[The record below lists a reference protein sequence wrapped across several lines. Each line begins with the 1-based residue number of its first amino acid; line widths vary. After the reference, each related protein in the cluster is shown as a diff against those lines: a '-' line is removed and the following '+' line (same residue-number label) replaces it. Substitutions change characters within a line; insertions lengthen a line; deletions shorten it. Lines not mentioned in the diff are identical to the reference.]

1 MKKLDDLLL
10 IGNPLLYEVSEPVLK
25 SEMHLLPGWK
35 ADLHNV
41 MEEVRAKSSLSFR
54 FWRR

>member
-41 MEEVRAKSSLSFR
+41 M
-54 FWRR
+54 